1 MAENSN
7 EAHINL
13 WDVETESLV
22 KRLNGRR
29 FSTYTLAFS
38 SDSRW
43 LASSEQYHEL
53 EEDGF
58 LRSVQV
64 WDLDRLAPM
73 WKNGLQSHIQRVSGI
88 TFSADNQWIY
98 LYGRDFGFKSSIW
111 KCNVETA
118 EIAWKWS
125 SSQGMVYAVA
135 ESEQEERLWLVQ
147 AEGANEEPII
157 SILAL
162 DSSSMETTEI
172 IPSLS
177 LPLGYAKFSG
187 DGSLLILGEC
197 DPLETQRILKLHLF
211 DIPTKRKLGQFEEPG
226 GGFEAICFERA
237 TDHFY
242 VIGASSFEADA
253 VRVLRRWDADRKQL
267 TWIRTLA
274 PGPKTN
280 RMTMHPLSDTLV
292 LRRFLDAR
300 IYYLELNRNGIQEIE
315 GHYPKEAW
323 SVDFSVD
330 GQRIL
335 TGGDD
340 GLARVWDVKSGK
352 LLDQFDAH
360 APKLVTDASFMP
372 GSPDRAATGGY
383 DKTVQIWNVLSQNQ
397 SVQNLPHE
405 SLVKKLA
412 FTPDGASLLTVA
424 DDLFVRSWNATTG
437 ELRWKSPT
445 GIRKLKGLC
454 LHPSGK
460 EVAVAGNDGVLR
472 VLSVENGASI
482 ATAESSSS
490 EIWSVIFSPLEEA
503 WLVCTN
509 AGVIEKFQGVG
520 SKLEPWGLSSSGVR
534 TMAISPDGKT
544 LVSANTAGEIEL
556 WQVATKR
563 RIGLL
568 DRVDEPVYDLEF
580 SPDGDRLAAALH
592 DGCIRIWVA
601 PKP

>member
-1 MAENSN
+1 
-7 EAHINL
+7 
-13 WDVETESLV
+13 
-22 KRLNGRR
+22 
-29 FSTYTLAFS
+29 
-38 SDSRW
+38 
-43 LASSEQYHEL
+43 
-53 EEDGF
+53 
-58 LRSVQV
+58 
-64 WDLDRLAPM
+64 
-73 WKNGLQSHIQRVSGI
+73 
-88 TFSADNQWIY
+88 
-98 LYGRDFGFKSSIW
+98 
-111 KCNVETA
+111 
-118 EIAWKWS
+118 
-125 SSQGMVYAVA
+125 
-135 ESEQEERLWLVQ
+135 
-147 AEGANEEPII
+147 
-157 SILAL
+157 
-162 DSSSMETTEI
+162 METTEI

-323 SVDFSVD
+323 SVDFSGD

-383 DKTVQIWNVLSQNQ
+383 DKTVQIWNVLSQNH

-424 DDLFVRSWNATTG
+424 DDLFVRSWNAATG

-460 EVAVAGNDGVLR
+460 EAAVAGNDGILR

-601 PKP
+601 PKPQ